1 MNDDTDEYYERRIM
15 RYILLRDLYER
26 KEKNGDLMGLLVS
39 EPEYRTLLM
48 ALKSWIVKFRYR
60 FVNGDEIYYDFFGN
74 R

>member
-15 RYILLRDLYER
+15 RYMNLRDLYDR
-26 KEKNGDLMGLLVS
+26 KKKNGDLIGVLVS
-39 EPEYRTLLM
+39 EVEYRTFLM

-60 FVNGDEIYYDFFGN
+60 FEKGDEIYYDFFGN

>member
-15 RYILLRDLYER
+15 RYMALRDLYDR
-26 KEKNGDLMGLLVS
+26 KKKNGDLIGVLVS
-39 EPEYRTLLM
+39 EVEYRTFLM

-60 FVNGDEIYYDFFGN
+60 FGKGDEIYYDFFGN

>member
-15 RYILLRDLYER
+15 RYITLRDLYNR
-26 KEKNGDLMGLLVS
+26 KKKNDDLIGLLVT
-39 EPEYRTLLM
+39 EVEYRTFLM

-60 FVNGDEIYYDFFGN
+60 FEKGDEIYYDFFGN

>member
-15 RYILLRDLYER
+15 RYMTLRDLYNR
-26 KEKNGDLMGLLVS
+26 KKKNDDLIGLLVT
-39 EPEYRTLLM
+39 EVEYRTFLM

-60 FVNGDEIYYDFFGN
+60 FEKGDEIYYDFFGN